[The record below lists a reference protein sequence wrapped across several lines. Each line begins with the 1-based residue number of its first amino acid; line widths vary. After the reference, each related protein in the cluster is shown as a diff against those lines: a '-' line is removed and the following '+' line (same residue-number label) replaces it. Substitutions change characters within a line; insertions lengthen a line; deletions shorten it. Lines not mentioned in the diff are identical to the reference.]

1 MKERLLLLLIKK
13 VQIINEDKYLELFV
27 QYWKNKGVQIS
38 GKPKYINNDVFFDG
52 KDYSKIIIGDNVT
65 ISREVM
71 FLTHDFS
78 ITTALESIGSKINKG
93 NGEKYFLKEIIIG
106 NNVFIGARSTIL
118 YGSEIGDNVIIGT
131 GCVVKGKVPS
141 NSIVIGNP
149 CVIIGKTD
157 EYARKHIQLED
168 FFTQ

>member
-1 MKERLLLLLIKK
+1 MKDKFLFFLIKK
-13 VQIINEDKYLELFV
+13 VQIINEDKYLELIV
-27 QYWKNKGVQIS
+27 QFWKNKGVQIS

-78 ITTALESIGSKINKG
+78 ITTALESIGLDKKKG
-93 NGEKYFLKEIIIG
+93 EGEKYFLKKIIIG

-131 GCVVKGKVPS
+131 GCVVKGKIPS

-149 CVIIGKTD
+149 CKVIGKID
-157 EYARKHIQLED
+157 DFARRHMELDD